1 MQTTPASTRYGSVAR
16 GFHWIVAALIVV
28 QFLLAPIPENL
39 PPNIHVDPP
48 FGLDKLGLLARHKSF
63 GMTVLML
70 MVVRALWR
78 WRNAPPDLP
87 ETMKPAARFLARATH
102 IAFYVILIA
111 MPLSGWMMT
120 SAKGAS
126 ANWFGLWT
134 WPSLIGQNHHAFGLL
149 RATHDT
155 LSRVLFVLALLHVA
169 AALKH
174 HFWNKD
180 AVLMRMLPFGRS
192 AKL

>member
-1 MQTTPASTRYGSVAR
+1 MDR
-16 GFHWIVAALIVV
+16 GRLIVV

-39 PPNIHVDPP
+39 PPRIHADSP
-48 FGLDKLGLLARHKSF
+48 FGMDRLRLLARHTSI

-70 MVVRALWR
+70 MVMRAIWR
-78 WRNAPPDLP
+78 CRNAQPDLP
-87 ETMKPAARFLARATH
+87 ETMTRVARFLARATH
-102 IAFYVILIA
+102 IALYAVLIT

-126 ANWFGLWT
+126 ASWFGIWT
-134 WPSLIGQNHHAFGLL
+134 WPSLIGQNRQAFGLW

-155 LSRVLFVLALLHVA
+155 LSRWLITLALLHVA

-192 AKL
+192 AK